1 MSTQPQLSPLEQ
13 LTQAA
18 PQAAPSASSSGLSPL
33 EQLSQSAEPTQTAP
47 PTSPTTL
54 MGETVGAPSPGA
66 SPAGKIGG
74 LPGVHPHTPSL
85 AEGASD
91 VALASSP
98 LAAIAP
104 GEGVQAG
111 ERLLQ
116 MTESQLQ
123 KFAEAYPHLSKIA
136 AHLGLSATPVG
147 IYELLTHW
155 GGKK

>member
-1 MSTQPQLSPLEQ
+1 MSTPSQLSPLEQ
-13 LTQAA
+13 LTQAPPQQA
-18 PQAAPSASSSGLSPL
+18 PAASSSDLSPL
-33 EQLSQSAEPTQTAP
+33 EQLAQSAELTQAAP
-47 PTSPTTL
+47 ATSPTTL
-54 MGETVGAPSPGA
+54 LGETIGAPSPGA
-66 SPAGKIGG
+66 SPAGKLSG

-104 GEGVQAG
+104 SEAVNAG